1 MFCSILRHVL
11 TFIYV
16 LTMIRCQWSKQLG
29 PIWLKKIFSSSRN
42 CRIYPQQIKI
52 ENISTTM
59 QEGRSLFMWFFF
71 FPNQICRLNKEG
83 IWIDKN
89 VQRIY
94 CCLNYS
100 EQTLHSS
107 NIPPILLKII
117 IGKVLNKIPLSY
129 HCNPNENPS

>member
-1 MFCSILRHVL
+1 MANSWTQKSDLGYNIHHKHRVSMYLGRFSFSNPNDKYSIN
-11 TFIYV
+11 
-16 LTMIRCQWSKQLG
+16 C
-29 PIWLKKIFSSSRN
+29 KI
-42 CRIYPQQIKI
+42 PTEQIKI

>member
-1 MFCSILRHVL
+1 MSW
-11 TFIYV
+11 
-16 LTMIRCQWSKQLG
+16 QWSAVNEVNNWAQYDWKNFFLLLE
-29 PIWLKKIFSSSRN
+29 IAEFTHSRSRLKIFLRR
-42 CRIYPQQIKI
+42 CRKGEVYLCD
-52 ENISTTM
+52 S
-59 QEGRSLFMWFFF
+59 FF
-71 FPNQICRLNKEG
+71 FPNQISRLNKEG

-117 IGKVLNKIPLSY
+117 ISKVLNKIPLSLITATLMKTL
-129 HCNPNENPS
+129 HKQN